1 MKQKIKAIFRKAYN
15 KFFRKNTHGTI
26 FGQRFEA
33 TNEVQTYSLS
43 ITPEWFRTQFERA
56 YPDGAKLLKATSI
69 KKTGDI
75 VMFFIE
81 GELVAKNLHV
91 LESDDVSAPK
101 LNEE

>member
-1 MKQKIKAIFRKAYN
+1 MFRK
-15 KFFRKNTHGTI
+15 KSHETI
-26 FGQRFEA
+26 LGRRFEVA
-33 TNEVQTYSLS
+33 NEVQTNSLS

-69 KKTGDI
+69 ERTGDI
-75 VMFFIE
+75 EMFFIE

>member
-1 MKQKIKAIFRKAYN
+1 MKQRIKDLFRKAYR
-15 KFFRKNTHGTI
+15 KLFRKKSHEI
-26 FGQRFEA
+26 ILGQRVEVA
-33 TNEVQTYSLS
+33 NEVQTNSLS
-43 ITPEWFRTQFERA
+43 ITPEWFRTQFERT

-69 KKTGDI
+69 KRTGDI
-75 VMFFIE
+75 EMFFIE

>member
-1 MKQKIKAIFRKAYN
+1 MKQKIKALIRKAYI
-15 KFFRKNTHGTI
+15 KFFLKNSHRKI
-26 FGQRFEA
+26 LGQRFEVA
-33 TNEVQTYSLS
+33 NEVQTISHS

-75 VMFFIE
+75 EMFFIE